1 MDLGELRELI
11 AILET
16 SNLSEIEIEEEGR
29 RVRVRKEPP
38 QSSVVQMAAV
48 PVGEVAVGVSPSPE
62 ESASPDSSSEDALE
76 SGLETINS
84 PMVGT
89 YYAAAAP
96 GEPPFAV
103 AGDTVDAGQTVCIVE
118 AMKIMNEVAAK
129 LPAVIVK
136 VLVEN
141 GDPVEFEQP
150 LFAVRPL

>member
-1 MDLGELRELI
+1 VDLAELRELI
-11 AILET
+11 AILED
-16 SNLSEIEIEEEGR
+16 SSLSEIEIEEEGH

-38 QSSVVQMAAV
+38 PVIQMASAMPGTAV
-48 PVGEVAVGVSPSPE
+48 AGGAVAPAAAVEKTAAE
-62 ESASPDSSSEDALE
+62 EALE

-84 PMVGT
+84 PMGGT
-89 YYAAAAP
+89 YYVAPAP
-96 GEPPFAV
+96 GEPPFVV
-103 AGDTVDAGQTVCIVE
+103 AGDSVDAGQTVCIVE

-141 GDPVEFEQP
+141 GDPIEFDQP

>member
-16 SNLSEIEIEEEGR
+16 SSLSEVEIEEEGR

-38 QSSVVQMAAV
+38 QPAVVQMAAA
-48 PVGEVAVGVSPSPE
+48 PVAEASAGVAPTTT
-62 ESASPDSSSEDALE
+62 PDAPAEDALE

-89 YYAAAAP
+89 YYVAAAP
-96 GEPPFAV
+96 GEPPFVV

-129 LPAVIVK
+129 LPGVIVK

-141 GDPVEFEQP
+141 GDPIEFDQP

>member
-1 MDLGELRELI
+1 MDLGELKELI
-11 AILET
+11 AILED
-16 SNLSEIEIEEEGR
+16 SSLSEIEIEEEGH

-38 QSSVVQMAAV
+38 AVVQMAAAMPGNV
-48 PVGEVAVGVSPSPE
+48 VSGGAGAPAAPAE
-62 ESASPDSSSEDALE
+62 TTAAEDALE

-89 YYAAAAP
+89 YYVAPAP
-96 GEPPFAV
+96 GEPPFVV
-103 AGDTVDAGQTVCIVE
+103 AGDSVDAGQTVCIVE

-129 LPAVIVK
+129 QPAVIVK

-141 GDPVEFEQP
+141 GDPIEFDQP